1 MKTLFKNNY
10 ITITA
15 VKGLLLG
22 VAVDDDQFLIVI
34 GCIGIEF
41 HTYMFKRKRKRN
53 KSSKPQSF

>member
-22 VAVDDDQFLIVI
+22 VAVDDDQFLVVI

-41 HTYMFKRKRKRN
+41 NNYMFKRRRNN

>member
-22 VAVDDDQFLIVI
+22 VAFDDESFIVVI

-41 HTYMFKRKRKRN
+41 HTYMFKRRRNN